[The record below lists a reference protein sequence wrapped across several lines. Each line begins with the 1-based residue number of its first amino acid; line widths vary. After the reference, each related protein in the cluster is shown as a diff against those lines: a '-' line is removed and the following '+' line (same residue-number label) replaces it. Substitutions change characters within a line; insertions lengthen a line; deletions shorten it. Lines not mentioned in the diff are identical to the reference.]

1 VEAAGG
7 DGEDKTRLN
16 SDLYDFHDFFDFKI
30 RGIIFKAFFDLPSGG
45 IILITGIT
53 VQTFYDLPSPKS

>member
-7 DGEDKTRLN
+7 DGKDKTRLN

-30 RGIIFKAFFDLPSGG
+30 TVII
-45 IILITGIT
+45 IIIGIT
-53 VQTFYDLPSPKS
+53 VQTFFDLQSQES

>member
-30 RGIIFKAFFDLPSGG
+30 RGIIFKAFF
-45 IILITGIT
+45 
-53 VQTFYDLPSPKS
+53 